1 MHFDLIIINGT
12 VYDGT
17 GAPGVAADVG
27 ISGKKIC
34 DVGDLRD
41 ATATR
46 VIDAV
51 GMAVSP
57 GFIDAHS
64 HADAALLRDGQH
76 ASGIRQGVTTEVIA
90 PDGLTLAPLSRD
102 NYLMYMHYLSGILG
116 YASEELDMSTIAS
129 SKANYHLKTSCN
141 VATFL
146 GHGPLRLEALGGM
159 VDEPLVDDAWD
170 RAERII
176 REGMEQGACGFATG
190 LSYYPNSFS
199 DTEELVKIMDVVKEY
214 DRPLS
219 IHLRNHNT
227 DRGYAGGGVEEAME
241 IGRRTGALIHLEHY
255 RTQPN
260 TAGDIESIL
269 EPVDRAKS
277 EGVDVTLETYP
288 YPVGSSFPQTFFPS
302 WFHEGGPEM
311 MLRTLSDEEGM
322 ARVLDDMREGTRGG
336 VSGNV
341 WSWIGS
347 EKNRHLEGMLF
358 DEVAEEWGVSIEE
371 MVCRVMLEEN
381 LACGF
386 RGAPPAS
393 TSAWRQV
400 EADIMELMQRPDYM
414 VGSDAIPTGGVPH
427 PRAYGCFPRMI
438 GRLRRRH
445 NVSLEL
451 MVQRL
456 TQNAARRFGLSGRGE
471 IKSGMFADIVVFDA
485 ERVTDRA
492 TFEDP
497 ELFPEGVGFVVVNGD
512 VAVDHERVTGVLSG
526 EAV

>member
-1 MHFDLIIINGT
+1 
-12 VYDGT
+12 
-17 GAPGVAADVG
+17 
-27 ISGKKIC
+27 
-34 DVGDLRD
+34 
-41 ATATR
+41 
-46 VIDAV
+46 
-51 GMAVSP
+51 
-57 GFIDAHS
+57 
-64 HADAALLRDGQH
+64 
-76 ASGIRQGVTTEVIA
+76 
-90 PDGLTLAPLSRD
+90 
-102 NYLMYMHYLSGILG
+102 
-116 YASEELDMSTIAS
+116 
-129 SKANYHLKTSCN
+129 
-141 VATFL
+141 
-146 GHGPLRLEALGGM
+146 
-159 VDEPLVDDAWD
+159 
-170 RAERII
+170 
-176 REGMEQGACGFATG
+176 
-190 LSYYPNSFS
+190 
-199 DTEELVKIMDVVKEY
+199 
-214 DRPLS
+214 
-219 IHLRNHNT
+219 
-227 DRGYAGGGVEEAME
+227 
-241 IGRRTGALIHLEHY
+241 
-255 RTQPN
+255 
-260 TAGDIESIL
+260 
-269 EPVDRAKS
+269 
-277 EGVDVTLETYP
+277 
-288 YPVGSSFPQTFFPS
+288 
-302 WFHEGGPEM
+302 

-322 ARVLDDMREGTRGG
+322 ARVLSDMREGTRGG

-347 EKNRHLEGMLF
+347 EKNRDLEGRLF

-471 IKSGMFADIVVFDA
+471 VKAGMFADVVVFDSD
-485 ERVTDRA
+485 RITDRA

-497 ELFPEGVGFVVVNGD
+497 ELFPEGVGFVVVNGE
-512 VAVDHERVTGVLSG
+512 VAVDHERVTGVLAG